1 MNDAWRA
8 PQKMSQKSLLG
19 RRCLVTALP
28 RERDD
33 HGGMLAQWLA
43 WQMSWVTAQPNTTTL
58 LLTRGWVPVLPLPR
72 AESAVSRSASPDT
85 GSPRVPAASDAQ
97 PPRRPGPHSHRV
109 DGKGSMNEEVQAFAV
124 RDLDRKGP
132 TAYSSST
139 ICMTSRPD
147 PLHPCPSIS
156 PSIHTYTY
164 GYT

>member
-72 AESAVSRSASPDT
+72 AESAVSEVTGDRTPVHPACQPRATRSPL
-85 GSPRVPAASDAQ
+85 DAQ
-97 PPRRPGPHSHRV
+97 
-109 DGKGSMNEEVQAFAV
+109 DLTLTALMGKAQ
-124 RDLDRKGP
+124 
-132 TAYSSST
+132 
-139 ICMTSRPD
+139 
-147 PLHPCPSIS
+147 
-156 PSIHTYTY
+156 
-164 GYT
+164 